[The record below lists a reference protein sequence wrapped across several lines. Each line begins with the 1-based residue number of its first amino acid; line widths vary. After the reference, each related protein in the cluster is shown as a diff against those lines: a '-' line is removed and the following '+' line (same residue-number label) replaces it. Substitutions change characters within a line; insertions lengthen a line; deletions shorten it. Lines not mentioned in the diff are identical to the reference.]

1 MKNFQFSIF
10 NFQVKRGFTLIEL
23 LVVIGIIATLTALAL
38 PNYMGARQRA
48 RDAKRKGELHELKQ
62 ALRLYYND
70 FETYP
75 ADNGSGGIM
84 GCGDGTALCGTSFA
98 TTVTTYMKRLPEEF
112 TYDRIG
118 AGGDDFRL
126 SVPLET
132 LSDGDIA
139 PSQSRCSGTW
149 VAADYVVCAD

>member
-1 MKNFQFSIF
+1 MKKKS
-10 NFQVKRGFTLIEL
+10 GFTLIEL

-48 RDAKRKGELHELKQ
+48 RDAKRKGEFHEVKQ

-70 FETYP
+70 FEAYP

-84 GCGDGTALCGTSFA
+84 GCGDGTQLCGTSFA
-98 TTVTTYMKRLPEEF
+98 TTSTTYMKRLPEEF

-126 SVPLET
+126 VVTLET
-132 LSDGDIA
+132 ASDNDLPA
-139 PSQSRCSGTW
+139 SQARCPGIWTPTQ
-149 VAADYVVCAD
+149 YIVCAD